1 MTDHLLWLLLRIL
14 LLHCLP
20 LLLYCLPFVVD
31 GFDELLWG
39 VVPHLVV
46 TTDNDLVALS
56 QEEIRNIIVRKMV
69 LFEVVDLVVFN
80 LSEQSPLLKK
90 YLRVKKIIIDVL
102 TNSLRLDW
110 AEIFL
115 RMSCL
120 KNISQ
125 QLKIFNNLTIWS
137 LLLGS
142 PTSKVFCQIS

>member
-1 MTDHLLWLLLRIL
+1 MTDHLLWWLLWSL

-31 GFDELLWG
+31 GFDELLG
-39 VVPHLVV
+39 SVVPHLVV
-46 TTDNDLVALS
+46 AADNDLVALS
-56 QEEIRNIIVRKMV
+56 QEEIWNVIVWKMV
-69 LFEVVDLVVFN
+69 LLEVINLVIFN
-80 LSEQSPLLKK
+80 LSEQPPLLKNFGGSK
-90 YLRVKKIIIDVL
+90 NIIIVL
-102 TNSLRLDW
+102 TNSLRFDW

-115 RMSCL
+115 RMSYL

>member
-1 MTDHLLWLLLRIL
+1 MTYHLLWLLLGIL

-46 TTDNDLVALS
+46 ATDNYLVALS

-80 LSEQSPLLKK
+80 LSEQSPLLK
-90 YLRVKKIIIDVL
+90 
-102 TNSLRLDW
+102 N
-110 AEIFL
+110 F
-115 RMSCL
+115 
-120 KNISQ
+120 
-125 QLKIFNNLTIWS
+125 
-137 LLLGS
+137 
-142 PTSKVFCQIS
+142 